1 MKTHVAPAPA
11 AATRARSRA
20 LVSALGLVAAAVA
33 SAPAPAS
40 AAPLGLSSL
49 PAMPALGPLKDGPP
63 AGVKLEV
70 STGYAGRTWHR
81 IDAEAAKGYCIMTGG
96 SSSMTTQS
104 WNSAIDESDQA
115 YVVRLV
121 EKDGQARL
129 EVARL
134 AFDAVAGSA
143 SGSAPK
149 RVALR
154 EIARSGDV
162 VAWAYREGKRVVVVS
177 RRITGGVD
185 TASSKLEPEREG
197 EDVSPFLAND
207 GCPFVLARLDLRA
220 AGPIAQ
226 LEGAI
231 SKGKGKA
238 RKTRRYVIDVSVS
251 KVARDPEPLVSAR
264 VRDLE
269 KHQDR

>member
-1 MKTHVAPAPA
+1 MKTHAAPSLAGLA
-11 AATRARSRA
+11 LATA
-20 LVSALGLVAAAVA
+20 LATL
-33 SAPAPAS
+33 PAPAS
-40 AAPLGLSSL
+40 AAPLGVSSL
-49 PAMPALGPLKDGPP
+49 PAMPALGPLKDALP
-63 AGVKLEV
+63 AGVKLEL
-70 STGYAGRTWHR
+70 STGYAGRTWNR
-81 IDAEAAKGYCIMTGG
+81 IDAETAKGYCIMTGG

-104 WNSAIDESDQA
+104 WNSAIDESDQGR
-115 YVVRLV
+115 VMRLV

-134 AFDAVAGSA
+134 AFDPAAGSA

-149 RVALR
+149 SVALR

-162 VAWAYREGKRVVVVS
+162 VAWAYREGKQVVVVS

-185 TASSKLEPEREG
+185 TASPKAERAN
-197 EDVSPFLAND
+197 EDVSPFISND

-226 LEGAI
+226 LEGVI
-231 SKGKGKA
+231 WKGKGKA
-238 RKTRRYVIDVSVS
+238 KTRKSRRYLIDVSVS

-269 KHQDR
+269 KDQDR